1 MANPYTCRNFSLINK
16 NKLAKD
22 AFEAF
27 IKGNSTLT
35 FIHAVFYIHTFRP
48 A

>member
-1 MANPYTCRNFSLINK
+1 MAKLYTCRNFSLIGK

-27 IKGNSTLT
+27 IKGNSILTL
-35 FIHAVFYIHTFRP
+35 IHAVFYTHTFRP